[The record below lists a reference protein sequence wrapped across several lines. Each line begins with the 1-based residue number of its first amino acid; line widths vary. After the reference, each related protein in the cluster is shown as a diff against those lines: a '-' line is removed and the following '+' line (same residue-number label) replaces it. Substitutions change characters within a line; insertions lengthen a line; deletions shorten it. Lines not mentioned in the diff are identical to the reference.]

1 MPISNDVAASTQRI
15 VGRPKPKKAYGCG
28 LYKKALK
35 KLNKSK

>member
-1 MPISNDVAASTQRI
+1 MTNDVKASTQRI
-15 VGRPKPKKAYGCG
+15 VGRPKPAKAYGCG